1 MGVQGRQAEGHNLQ
15 VVLDQ
20 LHAGPVRNN
29 KAPYW
34 VVDQSANH
42 DEDRQVMKGRK
53 AAAPFV
59 SKYKDQIEAREQ
71 RHPSDRQEES
81 ESAVPSGGK
90 AGDPIFVSE
99 DMAKDELGNICVG
112 NIKEEKR

>member
-15 VVLDQ
+15 VGLDQ
-20 LHAGPVRNN
+20 LHSDPVRNN
-29 KAPYW
+29 RASYW

-42 DEDRQVMKGRK
+42 DEDRRVMKGRK
-53 AAAPFV
+53 AAPFV
-59 SKYKDQIEAREQ
+59 STYKDQIEAREQ

-81 ESAVPSGGK
+81 ESAVPS
-90 AGDPIFVSE
+90 E
-99 DMAKDELGNICVG
+99 ELAKDELGNICVG